1 MKDDIE
7 IFNVFGDGFDRFAFP
22 GKQYRVTAGRGGE
35 AILIIGSEKTA
46 IIDCGMAYCGG
57 DVVKN
62 IKDKLAEEGRNT
74 LDFAFLT
81 HSHYDHMGALPYIR
95 RAFPKV
101 IVYGSTHCQEILQRP
116 NAKVLMKKLGQ
127 YWRII
132 FKQSVVSRF
141 ERPVCLLLSLAI
153 IIGFLAFFVLTIV
166 PELHASM
173 KMLVKM
179 LPPALAKL
187 NIYLQQKAQELSFSA
202 DELAVVQAQA
212 KEVYQTML
220 NYLQN
225 NKRLLLEQTFL
236 ATASVL
242 EVLASCVIGF
252 VVAIYC
258 LLEKHRLAR
267 NFKCVIFAFCSK
279 ERAAYILHVLQTS
292 EQIFRG
298 FVGGQ
303 LVVAL
308 LLGVMYFVG
317 MTLCGFP
324 YATVISLLVAVL
336 SLIPILG
343 TLISALIGC
352 FLILVAAPEK
362 IWYFIILYIV
372 LQRIEADLLYPKIV
386 GKAVGL
392 SELWVLAAVTIGAS
406 IGGVAGMIVCVPLF
420 SVLYALLAE
429 KVKRL
434 LAEKNLSNL

>member
-1 MKDDIE
+1 MKERNPYCLLAFAIVL
-7 IFNVFGDGFDRFAFP
+7 IWALWNYNVSLKLLTGIYDVLLPFVIGGCMAF
-22 GKQYRVTAGRGGE
+22 
-35 AILIIGSEKTA
+35 
-46 IIDCGMAYCGG
+46 
-57 DVVKN
+57 
-62 IKDKLAEEGRNT
+62 
-74 LDFAFLT
+74 
-81 HSHYDHMGALPYIR
+81 
-95 RAFPKV
+95 
-101 IVYGSTHCQEILQRP
+101 IV
-116 NAKVLMKKLGQ
+116 NVLMKKLEQ

-429 KVKRL
+429 KVKHL
-434 LAEKNLSNL
+434 LTEKNLSNL

>member
-1 MKDDIE
+1 MQEK
-7 IFNVFGDGFDRFAFP
+7 NPYGLLAFAIVLIWALWN
-22 GKQYRVTAGRGGE
+22 YNASLHLLGGLYN
-35 AILIIGSEKTA
+35 ILLPFIIGG
-46 IIDCGMAYCGG
+46 CMA
-57 DVVKN
+57 
-62 IKDKLAEEGRNT
+62 
-74 LDFAFLT
+74 F
-81 HSHYDHMGALPYIR
+81 
-95 RAFPKV
+95 
-101 IVYGSTHCQEILQRP
+101 IV
-116 NAKVLMKKLGQ
+116 NVLMTKLEV
-127 YWRII
+127 YWRRYL
-132 FKQSVVSRF
+132 KHSVVSRF
-141 ERPVCLLLSLAI
+141 ERPVCLLLSLVL

-173 KMLVKM
+173 KLLVKM

-187 NIYLQQKAQELSFSA
+187 DAYLQQKAQELAFSP
-202 DELAVVQAQA
+202 DELAFVQAQA
-212 KEVYQTML
+212 KEIYHTLL

-225 NKRLLLEQTFL
+225 NKRLLLEQTVS
-236 ATASVL
+236 ATASLLDVL
-242 EVLASCVIGF
+242 TNCVIGF
-252 VVAIYC
+252 VAAVYC
-258 LLEKHRLAR
+258 LLEKHRLVR
-267 NFKCVIFAFCSK
+267 NFKRVLFAFCSK
-279 ERAAYILHVLQTS
+279 ERAAYVLHVLQTS
-292 EQIFRG
+292 EKIFRG
-298 FVGGQ
+298 FVSGQ

-308 LLGVMYFVG
+308 LLGVMYFVS

-429 KVKRL
+429 KVKHL